1 MESAMANPER
11 PDERAML
18 EEDKR
23 NLARALAKVR
33 GKKNKNE
40 ADRQIE
46 AKLEEMAGTQDLDD
60 PQRYHGS

>member
-1 MESAMANPER
+1 MESAMPNPEH

-40 ADRQIE
+40 GDRQIE
-46 AKLEEMAGTQDLDD
+46 AQLEEMAGTQDLDD